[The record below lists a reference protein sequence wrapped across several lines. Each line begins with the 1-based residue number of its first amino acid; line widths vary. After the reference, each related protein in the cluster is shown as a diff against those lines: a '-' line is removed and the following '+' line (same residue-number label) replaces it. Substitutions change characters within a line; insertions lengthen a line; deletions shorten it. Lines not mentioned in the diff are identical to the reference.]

1 MTIVQVAKS
10 LGLKVRTIRQW
21 VIDGKLQAKKVSGK
35 WIVTTDIDS
44 EEVQE
49 LADKARKHSERVKIK
64 E

>member
-49 LADKARKHSERVKIK
+49 LADKARKHSERVKVK

>member
-21 VIDGKLQAKKVSGK
+21 VIDGKLQAEKVSGK

-49 LADKARKHSERVKIK
+49 LADKARKHSERVKVK

>member
-35 WIVTTDIDS
+35 WIVTTDIDN